1 MNLIKKLSRIAPF
14 LLCWTVIMS
23 CTTIQESRPFLYNK
37 EVVKKEYGDPSN
49 TTLVFGSVSADVGIF
64 GNILDNIYRL
74 TYIQL
79 NPQKDAM
86 VISPGRVG
94 PTFFTQPLPLGLSLK
109 LAYFYYKPNSQTI
122 IYNYRGVQGKSP
134 IDFRTEKPGLLYLG
148 SFVYCT
154 EEYAKTKKETFSFRY
169 NNRDFYPVGTIS
181 ELTSLKSI
189 LPYYKGT
196 AWEPIILKRIEELS
210 K

>member
-1 MNLIKKLSRIAPF
+1 MYWIKKLSRIAPF

-23 CTTIQESRPFLYNK
+23 CTTIKESKPFLYNK
-37 EVVKKEYGDPSN
+37 EVAKKQYGDPSN
-49 TTLVFGSVSADVGIF
+49 TTLVFGSVSGEVSTSGYMYD
-64 GNILDNIYRL
+64 DIYKL

-94 PTFFTQPLPLGLSLK
+94 TTFFTQPLPLGLSLK
-109 LAYFYYKPNSQTI
+109 LAYFYYKPNYQTF
-122 IYNYRGVQGKSP
+122 IYNYSGVQGKSP
-134 IDFRTEKPGLLYLG
+134 IDFCTEKPGLLYLG

-154 EEYAKTKKETFSFRY
+154 EEYAKTKKETFSFFY
-169 NNRDFYPVGTIS
+169 NNRNFYPVGTIS
-181 ELTSLKSI
+181 ELASLKSI